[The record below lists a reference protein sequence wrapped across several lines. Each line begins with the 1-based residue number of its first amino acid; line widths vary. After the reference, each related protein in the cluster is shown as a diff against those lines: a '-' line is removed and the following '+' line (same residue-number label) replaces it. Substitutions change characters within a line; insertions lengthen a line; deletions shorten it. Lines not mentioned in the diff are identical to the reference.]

1 MVKRNTFSG
10 RFKKLDLFAKN
21 IAFREDGGDQFGSV
35 FGALISLMVALVV
48 AAYCLNKFLI
58 MKNYED
64 TQFNNY
70 SVKNGLS
77 TERFGNDQLQLQ
89 IAFSAFE
96 NPYDEESYLN
106 SWSNKGHEQYID
118 YVVTIW
124 TNSQGNWTL

>member
-1 MVKRNTFSG
+1 MVQRNHLV
-10 RFKKLDLFAKN
+10 RKFKELDLFAKN

-35 FGALISLMVALVV
+35 FGAFISLLVTMIVAT
-48 AAYCLNKFLI
+48 YGLNKFLI

-89 IAFSAFE
+89 IAFSTFE
-96 NPYDEESYLN
+96 NSYDEE
-106 SWSNKGHEQYID
+106 
-118 YVVTIW
+118 T
-124 TNSQGNWTL
+124 